1 MRSTSKTFQVPSPI
15 TGSFSPVDGIAR
27 VSIVEESARVDP
39 AGKRRPAVAAPINL
53 VASRRVMLFIEDDKP
68 AFLIA
73 NHEPNDPS
81 PIH

>member
-1 MRSTSKTFQVPSPI
+1 M
-15 TGSFSPVDGIAR
+15 
-27 VSIVEESARVDP
+27 
-39 AGKRRPAVAAPINL
+39 AAPINL